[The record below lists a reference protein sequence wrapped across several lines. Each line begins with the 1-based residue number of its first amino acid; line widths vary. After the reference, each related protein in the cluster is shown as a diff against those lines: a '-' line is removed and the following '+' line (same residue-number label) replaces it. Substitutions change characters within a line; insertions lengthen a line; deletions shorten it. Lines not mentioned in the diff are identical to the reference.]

1 MDPDTNPAST
11 LIKVLAKS
19 TQGQGL
25 GQGHAGT
32 LSRDYDEE
40 DDCVDDND
48 PPHVKSDKSDKKRI
62 LKVLGANYNEE
73 DGEGIGDDD
82 IDEEVM
88 EF

>member
-19 TQGQGL
+19 TQ

-48 PPHVKSDKSDKKRI
+48 PPHIKSDKSDKKRI

-73 DGEGIGDDD
+73 DGEGIGGDDD